1 MSRRYLS
8 FKTCSCQNEAQKKQ
22 NTEFRNHYP
31 LYSNEP
37 SAVTTADAM
46 LFIFFYG
53 ALTNNILGRESI
65 DKSRAESGQPIATR
79 ILASIHQ
86 PL

>member
-1 MSRRYLS
+1 MLKSSFMSMRYLS

-31 LYSNEP
+31 LYNNEP

-53 ALTNNILGRESI
+53 ALTNNTTRSRE
-65 DKSRAESGQPIATR
+65 
-79 ILASIHQ
+79 H
-86 PL
+86 